1 LVQCIDA
8 MNAYLSHASLGS
20 FVSGLRLSEMKGRA
34 VESMTTF
41 DSTKES
47 LLDDFLDFFKA
58 REKALLDRVEAA
70 MGKPIARELLQ
81 ARVEEVDDY
90 EDEEQTEDELVA

>member
-1 LVQCIDA
+1 
-8 MNAYLSHASLGS
+8 MNAHLGHASLGS
-20 FVSGLRLSEMKGRA
+20 FVSGILLSEMKGRA

-47 LLDDFLDFFKA
+47 LLDDFLAFFKA

-81 ARVEEVDDY
+81 APVEEVDDY
-90 EDEEQTEDELVA
+90 EDEEQSEEDLVA

>member
-1 LVQCIDA
+1 
-8 MNAYLSHASLGS
+8 MNAYLSHASLVS

-47 LLDDFLDFFKA
+47 LLDDFLAFFKA

-81 ARVEEVDDY
+81 APVEEVDDY
-90 EDEEQTEDELVA
+90 EDEEQSEEDLVA